1 MTAKTTRI
9 LITGAHGQLGQALLA
24 NLPWLPEFSPSRLRM
39 EIPEARLVPGRAV
52 EPRSAVAPGSAIE
65 IVALGHQQLDLTSA
79 DLPER
84 LSEINADVIINCAAY
99 NAVDAAEQ
107 DIAAVM
113 ALNAEAPERLA
124 IWCRQQGAWLIHIS
138 SDYVFG
144 NVFGNVFGK
153 DLGNALGNVSGNAAA
168 NMRGNAP
175 RALTESDVCE
185 PLSLYGQ
192 SKLAGEQRL
201 LKANPGAL
209 VLRTSWLYSR
219 FGSNFV
225 LTMRRL
231 LTERPELKVVADQVG
246 TPTWAEA
253 LARLIWQLLIW
264 FHLKPEKSAVL
275 SGCFHYAATG
285 QCSWYLF
292 TKEIAEQIAKQQ
304 CNSAPSSQ
312 AAPPLQTASQSQ
324 AALQSQATLHAQPN
338 PAPITPGCRITPVST
353 AEYGALLNRAQ
364 APRPAYSALDSSALK
379 DAMAAMPSAFRCY
392 LPKDYSS
399 PIWLSWQAQL
409 ALMLSGLGAPSLD

>member
-24 NLPWLPEFSPSRLRM
+24 NLPWLPEFSPSKLRM
-39 EIPEARLVPGRAV
+39 EIPEASLVPG
-52 EPRSAVAPGSAIE
+52 SAIAPGSAIE

-107 DIAAVM
+107 DMAAAM

-144 NVFGNVFGK
+144 NVFGN
-153 DLGNALGNVSGNAAA
+153 DLGNVSGNAAA
-168 NMRGNAP
+168 NMLGNAP

-264 FHLKPEKSAVL
+264 FHLNPEKSAVL

-292 TKEIAEQIAKQQ
+292 TQEIAEQIAKQQ

-312 AAPPLQTASQSQ
+312 AAPPLQTASSSQ

-353 AEYGALLNRAQ
+353 VEYGALLNRAQ

-392 LPKDYSS
+392 LPKDYPS

-409 ALMLSGLGAPSLD
+409 ALMLSGLGASSLD

>member
-1 MTAKTTRI
+1 
-9 LITGAHGQLGQALLA
+9 
-24 NLPWLPEFSPSRLRM
+24 M
-39 EIPEARLVPGRAV
+39 EIPEASLVSGSAV
-52 EPRSAVAPGSAIE
+52 KPRSAIAPGSAIE

-107 DIAAVM
+107 DMAAAM

-124 IWCRQQGAWLIHIS
+124 SWCRQQGAWLIHIS

-144 NVFGNVFGK
+144 NVFGN
-153 DLGNALGNVSGNAAA
+153 DLGNVSGNAAA
-168 NMRGNAP
+168 NMLGNAP

-264 FHLKPEKSAVL
+264 FHLNPEKSAVL

-292 TKEIAEQIAKQQ
+292 TKEIAEQIAKPQ

-312 AAPPLQTASQSQ
+312 AALPLQTALPSQ
-324 AALQSQATLHAQPN
+324 AALQSQATLHVQAALAN
-338 PAPITPGCRITPVST
+338 PASITPGCRITPVST
-353 AEYGALLNRAQ
+353 VEYGALLKRAQ

-392 LPKDYSS
+392 LPKDYPS

-409 ALMLSGLGAPSLD
+409 ALMLSGLGASSLD